1 MLIQTG
7 LAEFFKI
14 HSLEPALSPPRLA
27 FAESLVAQT
36 PRIGVTLIIKFYYA
50 LGEYRYY
57 GHIVYNGGNV
67 AECVTTTSTGVCDHV
82 EFTDFGYHFTEFLGS
97 AARKKNH

>member
-1 MLIQTG
+1 VLIQTG

-36 PRIGVTLIIKFYYA
+36 PRIGVTLIMKFYYA

-82 EFTDFGYHFTEFLGS
+82 EFTDLDIILPNF
-97 AARKKNH
+97 